1 MTPYVLDTETN
12 IKNTDVGKM
21 KASPYH
27 VDNNIVAMGY
37 TTPKEYVHAYNRTG
51 LNTVTILASHWW
63 QHALLE
69 PIILVGQNIGFDL
82 LYLMK
87 ATGEH
92 WESVSKNIYI
102 WDTQQVA
109 YLLSGQ
115 THMYPSLDELSEQYG
130 LELKDDEIKQ
140 YWEDGVDTSDI
151 PKEKLLEYM
160 KADVL
165 KTQTIFRKQW
175 EVVQKDPRL
184 FGLVKVKMEDLLAT
198 TMMEWHG
205 MHFDLAAAHRA
216 SDTLS
221 LRVGVLEALIA
232 LETSHMFVKGFEYN
246 PRSLDHLSLALFGG
260 KYAVDGIEEILD
272 VTTGLPVLY
281 KSGARKGEVKTR
293 RVSIEYTT
301 KGLGIVPT
309 EEPNKKGIYSTRDEV
324 LAEISHIPLAQN
336 TLLLRTLDK
345 ELNTYYI
352 GYSKLVWPDGKI
364 HPSINHCST
373 RTGRQS
379 CTQPNLQNTTS
390 KEE

>member
-12 IKNTDVGKM
+12 VRNYDVGKM

-27 VDNNIVAMGY
+27 PDNNIVAMGY
-37 TTPKEYVHAYNRTG
+37 TTPKGYVHAYNRTG
-51 LNTVTILASHWW
+51 LSVPTLTSTHWW
-63 QHALLE
+63 QRALVE

-82 LYLMK
+82 LHIMK
-87 ATGEH
+87 LAGEY
-92 WESVSKNIYI
+92 WKDVSKNIYI

-130 LELKDDEIKQ
+130 LELKDDEIKK

-151 PKEKLLEYM
+151 PKAKLLTYM
-160 KADVL
+160 EADVL
-165 KTQTIFRKQW
+165 KTQHIFRKQW
-175 EVVQKDPRL
+175 EEVKTDPRL
-184 FGLVKVKMEDLLAT
+184 FALIKVKMEDLLAT
-198 TMMEWHG
+198 IMMEHSG
-205 MHFDLAAAHRA
+205 MQFDISAAHVV
-216 SDTLS
+216 SH
-221 LRVGVLEALIA
+221 ALQSKVEYAESEI
-232 LETSHMFVKGFEYN
+232 LNQVKGMFEPDFEYN

-260 KYAVDGIEEILD
+260 PYTMDRDQPVVNPDGSL
-272 VTTGLPVLY
+272 VVYKTG
-281 KSGARKGEVKTR
+281 SRKGQVKTK
-293 RVSIEYTT
+293 RVSIEYST
-301 KGLGIVPT
+301 KGKGLSPI

-324 LAEISHIPLAQN
+324 LEKLGVPLTTW
-336 TLLLRTLDK
+336 TLILRTLEK

-379 CTQPNLQNTTS
+379 CTQPNLQNVTS